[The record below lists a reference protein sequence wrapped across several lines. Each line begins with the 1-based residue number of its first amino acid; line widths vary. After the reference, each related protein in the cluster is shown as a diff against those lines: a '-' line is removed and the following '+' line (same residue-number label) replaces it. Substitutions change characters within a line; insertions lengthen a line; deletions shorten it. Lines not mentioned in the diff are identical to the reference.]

1 MCKYTNVHKCIY
13 MNMHWHTTICIDLYA
28 CIKWQN
34 DKIKIVP
41 CVHLCSDIR
50 LHIWIWTYMY
60 VLVSVSV
67 SVYIYIYIH
76 VYMDIYMIHPYLYL
90 YLYLFLYLFQHLY
103 LYVIHIFI
111 CKSTGTTVAPSF
123 LARRIT
129 EGMHVKIWPS
139 TIGTITP
146 TQLTS
151 IKFSSLR
158 WSSMANTAMY
168 GSDSCADS
176 FACIYVH
183 VYTHNYCMYVCACV
197 YT

>member
-1 MCKYTNVHKCIY
+1 
-13 MNMHWHTTICIDLYA
+13 MHA
-28 CIKWQN
+28 SN
-34 DKIKIVP
+34 GKITRWRF
-41 CVHLCSDIR
+41 CHWFWSMHLCSDIR
-50 LHIWIWTYMY
+50 LHIWMWTYMY
-60 VLVSVSV
+60 VSVSVSVFVSV
-67 SVYIYIYIH
+67 SVYIYIYVH
-76 VYMDIYMIHPYLYL
+76 VYMDIYILYPYLYL

-139 TIGTITP
+139 TTGTITP

-168 GSDSCADS
+168 GSDSCAES

-183 VYTHNYCMYVCACV
+183 VYTHNYCMYICACV
-197 YT
+197 YR